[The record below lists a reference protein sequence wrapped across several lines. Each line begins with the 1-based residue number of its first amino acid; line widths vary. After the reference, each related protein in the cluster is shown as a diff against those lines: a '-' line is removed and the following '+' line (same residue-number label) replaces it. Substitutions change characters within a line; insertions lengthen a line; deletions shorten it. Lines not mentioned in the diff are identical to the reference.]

1 MRSAQRDRFGL
12 VALLLI
18 LGVMITFLIDVYLE
32 SPPALYSMTILGIV
46 MTVIILAVLWLRRRV

>member
-32 SPPALYSMTILGIV
+32 SPPALYSLSLIHI
-46 MTVIILAVLWLRRRV
+46 